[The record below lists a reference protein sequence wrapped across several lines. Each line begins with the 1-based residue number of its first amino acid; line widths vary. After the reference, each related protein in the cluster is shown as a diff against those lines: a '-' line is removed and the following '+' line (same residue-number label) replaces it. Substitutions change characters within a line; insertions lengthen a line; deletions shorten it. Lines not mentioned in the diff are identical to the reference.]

1 MAADTTIVQARK
13 IVPLGDIPPEH
24 VVTPGIFVDRLVEV
38 PNPMSEREMIENDV
52 HYTPG
57 GAT

>member
-1 MAADTTIVQARK
+1 
-13 IVPLGDIPPEH
+13 VPLGDIPSEH

-57 GAT
+57 WAT